1 MIGQLLVSLIVVV
14 FVGIE
19 LMMNTLIR
27 VRKAFCG
34 VVRTFAVG
42 EEMAIVR

>member
-1 MIGQLLVSLIVVV
+1 MIVQLLVSLIVVV

-34 VVRTFAVG
+34 TFAVG